1 MRRRDLLAST
11 VAACTLAGCVGN
23 GDDDPDDEEPD
34 EPDDPDDEEPDEPDE
49 PEDPEE
55 GERVEIVESEL
66 VREEAGTD
74 EESVVVR
81 GVVAT
86 RDDVNDDDIE
96 VNYVEIRAIFHDAEG
111 ETLDTIIEQVEIDPE
126 ADQWEFEVA
135 YPHIGER
142 AAEVEEYEL
151 EVGTEL

>member
-23 GDDDPDDEEPD
+23 GDDETDEEPN
-34 EPDDPDDEEPDEPDE
+34 ESDDPDEE

-55 GERVEIVESEL
+55 GERVEIVQSEL
-66 VREEAGTD
+66 VREEEGTE

-81 GVVAT
+81 GLVAT
-86 RDDVNDDDIE
+86 RDDADEDVE
-96 VNYVEIRAIFHDAEG
+96 VNYVEVRAAFLDAEG

-126 ADQWEFEVA
+126 ADRWEFEIA
-135 YPHIGER
+135 YPHVGEG
-142 AAEVEEYEL
+142 AAEVEDYEL

>member
-23 GDDDPDDEEPD
+23 GDDEDEPEEPEDPDDSDDPEEPD
-34 EPDDPDDEEPDEPDE
+34 EEE

-74 EESVVVR
+74 GESVVVR
-81 GVVAT
+81 GVVAP
-86 RDDVNDDDIE
+86 RDDVEEDVE
-96 VNYVEIRAIFHDAEG
+96 VNYVEVRAAFHDAEG

-126 ADQWEFEVA
+126 VDQWGFEVS

-142 AAEVEEYEL
+142 AAEVEDYEL

>member
-11 VAACTLAGCVGN
+11 FVAWTLVGCVGN
-23 GDDDPDDEEPD
+23 GDEAEPEES
-34 EPDDPDDEEPDEPDE
+34 EEPDEPDE

-81 GVVAT
+81 GVVT
-86 RDDVNDDDIE
+86 VREDVAEDVD
-96 VNYVEIRAIFHDAEG
+96 VNYVEVRASFHDAEG

-126 ADQWEFEVA
+126 TDRWEFEVA
-135 YPHIGER
+135 YPQVGER
-142 AAEVEEYEL
+142 AAEVEDYEL